1 MAGPDRRTILVVED
15 EAPLRA
21 LVADI
26 LREEGYQVEEARD
39 GAQALDA
46 LARKPVGALC
56 AIVLDMMLPRL
67 DGVGVLRQIQA
78 REPRVPVVA
87 MSASREHL
95 AAAVTAGARGTVPKP
110 FDIDELVDVVNRSCT
125 RPRPQDVP
133 S

>member
-1 MAGPDRRTILVVED
+1 MAASGSNTILVVED
-15 EAPLRA
+15 EPSLRE

-46 LARKPVGALC
+46 LARQGAPNDSVC
-56 AIVLDMMLPRL
+56 AVVLDMMLPRV
-67 DGVGVLRQIQA
+67 DGVSVLRQLQA
-78 REPRVPVVA
+78 RGPRVPVVA

-110 FDIDELVDVVNRSCT
+110 FDIDDFLDVVNRSCA
-125 RPRPQDVP
+125 RPMR
-133 S
+133 